1 MCSSLVAAA
10 RLSYDKIF
18 VVGAEDDLGEAAWEE
33 VDRLA
38 AKGKRVVTSEMLYDA
53 VIFCMV

>member
-1 MCSSLVAAA
+1 VCSSLDAAA
-10 RLSYDKIF
+10 RLRCDIF

>member
-10 RLSYDKIF
+10 RLSSEAIL
-18 VVGAEDDLGEAAWEE
+18 VVGAEDDLGEETWEE

-38 AKGKRVVTSEMLYDA
+38 AKGKRVVTAEMLYDA

>member
-1 MCSSLVAAA
+1 MCSSLDAAA
-10 RLSYDKIF
+10 RLRCDIF